1 MTDNTTDS
9 RTRRLGETSAALGF
23 RLNRWVEWLCAA
35 IIAVMVLDVGV
46 GAFGRYLIDL
56 PVTWTEELARYL
68 MIWAALL
75 AVSCGVARRE
85 HVAVTALLDKL
96 PKDARRRVGAAI
108 DTLGFAFFAFLGYFG
123 IDMTV
128 QGATQYA
135 TIFEMT
141 MWLPFA
147 AVPVSS
153 ALVCLQL
160 VLTGIRDF
168 NLGTAPATLVKEAQ

>member
-1 MTDNTTDS
+1 MRADS
-9 RTRRLGETSAALGF
+9 RSRRLGERCAAASAY
-23 RLNRWVEWLCAA
+23 LNQRVEWLCAA
-35 IIAVMVLDVGV
+35 ILAVLVLDVGV
-46 GAFGRYLIDL
+46 GIFGRYVIEL

-85 HVAVTALLDKL
+85 HVAVTALLERL
-96 PKDARRRVGAAI
+96 PRGVQRYLGVAI
-108 DTLGFAFFAFLGYFG
+108 DALGFAFFAFLCYFG
-123 IDMTV
+123 IGMTE

-147 AVPVSS
+147 AVPVAS
-153 ALVCLQL
+153 ALACVQL
-160 VLTGIRDF
+160 VLTGTRDF
-168 NLGTAPATLVKEAQ
+168 TIGRPPSTILKEAQ

>member
-1 MTDNTTDS
+1 MTVTPADS
-9 RTRRLGETSAALGF
+9 PTRRLGEASAALGA
-23 RLNRWVEWLCAA
+23 RLNKWVEWLCAA
-35 IIAVMVLDVGV
+35 ILAVMVLDVGI
-46 GAFGRYLIDL
+46 GAFGRYLVDL

-85 HVAVTALLDKL
+85 HVAVTAVLDKL
-96 PKDARRRVGAAI
+96 PRNVRRLLGVAI
-108 DTLGFAFFAFLGYFG
+108 DTLGFAFFAFLAYFG

-128 QGATQYA
+128 QGANQYA

-141 MWLPFA
+141 MTLPFA

-168 NLGTAPATLVKEAQ
+168 TLGGDPTMLAKEAK

>member
-1 MTDNTTDS
+1 MHAES
-9 RTRRLGETSAALGF
+9 RSNSLGERCAAASAYVNQ
-23 RLNRWVEWLCAA
+23 RVEWLCAA
-35 IIAVMVLDVGV
+35 ILAVLVLDVGA
-46 GAFGRYLIDL
+46 GIFGRYVIEL

-85 HVAVTALLDKL
+85 HVAVTALLERL
-96 PKDARRRVGAAI
+96 PQNVQRFLGAAI
-108 DTLGFAFFAFLGYFG
+108 DALGFAFFAFLCYFG
-123 IDMTV
+123 IGMTE

-147 AVPVSS
+147 AVPVAS
-153 ALVCLQL
+153 ALACAQL
-160 VLTGIRDF
+160 VLTGVRDF
-168 NLGTAPATLVKEAQ
+168 TLGRPPATVLKEAQ

>member
-1 MTDNTTDS
+1 M
-9 RTRRLGETSAALGF
+9 SAD
-23 RLNRWVEWLCAA
+23 LNKWVEYLCAA
-35 IIAVMVLDVGV
+35 ILAVMILDVGI
-46 GAFGRYLIDL
+46 GAFGRYLIEL
-56 PVTWTEELARYL
+56 PVTWSEELARYL

-75 AVSCGVARRE
+75 AISCGVARRE

-96 PKDARRRVGAAI
+96 PKEARRQAGVAI
-108 DTLGFAFFAFLGYFG
+108 DVLGFAFFAFLGYFG
-123 IDMTV
+123 IDMTA

-147 AVPVSS
+147 AVPVSC
-153 ALVCLQL
+153 ALTCVQL

-168 NLGTAPATLVKEAQ
+168 NLGTAPATLLKEAQ